1 MKRKNSEV
9 HWVTPDRNVTATYD
23 KTGVP
28 SYPQGK
34 KAPPAHQI
42 ARDESIKALDAMAQ
56 DRDAVRERL
65 SGVT

>member
-42 ARDESIKALDAMAQ
+42 ARDEFQQPTLKAAPEND
-56 DRDAVRERL
+56 
-65 SGVT
+65 